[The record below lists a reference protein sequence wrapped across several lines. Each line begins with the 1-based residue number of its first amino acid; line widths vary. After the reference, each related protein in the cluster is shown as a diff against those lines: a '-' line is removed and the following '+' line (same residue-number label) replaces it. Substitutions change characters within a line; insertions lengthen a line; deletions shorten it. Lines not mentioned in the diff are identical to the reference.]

1 MTRWDG
7 EAAVFMSNYGLQVYP
22 AGVVL
27 YRDGRRFGWG
37 PDGFGPQKEV
47 APVRGDRRAI
57 SGWSEASQR
66 RFEFIAAN
74 CAAVFRSFITLT
86 YRAVSESWEDDHGRN
101 LRVVKRSKKDL
112 NRFRT
117 TLRRELD
124 AHLWVQEFQQRGVLH
139 YHLLCEG
146 EPSEERCSRVWLKA
160 TGEWR
165 DEYAQRV
172 AVKVEHAEKEQSL
185 RGYLGRYIGKGP
197 QKVLPPG
204 IEGAGRWW
212 GRSRGLKLAMLR
224 QIVTHLP
231 EGGNMRQES
240 VCLLRSFRRWLSGE
254 VGHKVRSGVYIDWR
268 RERSARAVRV
278 VDELMAFYLRELSG
292 VEL

>member
-1 MTRWDG
+1 M
-7 EAAVFMSNYGLQVYP
+7 FMSDYGLQVYP

-27 YRDGRRFGWG
+27 HRDGRRFGWG
-37 PDGFGPQKEV
+37 PDGFGPQQE
-47 APVRGDRRAI
+47 AATVRGDRRPI
-57 SGWSEASQR
+57 TGWSEASRR

-74 CAAVFRSFITLT
+74 CAAMFKSFITLT
-86 YRAVSESWEDDHGRN
+86 YHAVNLSWEDDHERN
-101 LRVVKRSKKDL
+101 RRVVKDSKKNL

-117 TLRRELD
+117 TLRRELGQ
-124 AHLWVQEFQQRGVLH
+124 HLWVQEFQKRGVIH

-146 EPSEERCSRVWLKA
+146 EPLKDRCSWVWLKA
-160 TGEWR
+160 TGELHDR
-165 DEYAQRV
+165 HAQRV
-172 AVKVEHAEKEQSL
+172 AVKVEHAEKERSL
-185 RGYLGRYIGKGP
+185 RGYLGRYIGKGS

-240 VCLLRSFRRWLSGE
+240 VCLLRSFRRWMSGE

-292 VEL
+292 VDL